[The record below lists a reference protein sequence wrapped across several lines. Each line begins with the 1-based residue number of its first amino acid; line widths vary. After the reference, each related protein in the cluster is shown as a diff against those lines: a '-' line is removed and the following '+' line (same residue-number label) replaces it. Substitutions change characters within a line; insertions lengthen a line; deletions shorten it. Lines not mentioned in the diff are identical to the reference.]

1 MIDRYDA
8 NRDEPCRR
16 LLARGMISFVLL
28 CLTGLSA
35 ASEDAFE
42 LGTDRPG
49 HDFADFDVQSG
60 ARACQARC
68 LESPRCN
75 AWTFV
80 GPEAPDGSGHCWL
93 KDAVPQARSM
103 ADAVSGVVGLRLAV
117 EHWKAPRRVTDDL
130 DWVDLVVRSGDVD
143 NFGFGWPPDFY
154 PFSGRST
161 PSHPYPFS
169 PEADDPP
176 GTDRIMVGSGYDGN
190 PPHGEDGYTNST
202 RREDNRPE
210 TLRIKLDEEVGEVED
225 VLLQLFV
232 DDFQSPVW
240 GSHFQV
246 RFDGERMPGMETAI
260 NALEQTG
267 PIGKLI
273 SLPVLPAYHRMLDDG
288 VVELAIDDPKT
299 GAGDGFAID
308 FARLLVN
315 PDRFPD
321 SVAITGRV
329 THAGTGR
336 PLDGVLVTSALSRAQ
351 TAEGGR
357 YELTNLPAGL
367 VVVRADKDG
376 YKGAARTSD
385 LIAGQSASVDF
396 RLQPAQGSRGEMAR
410 ELSDTGRARIPGIYF
425 DLDSA
430 ELRAES
436 ERALRE
442 VLALIAEGGSG
453 RYRIEGHTDS
463 QGEREYNQALSRR
476 RAESVVSWLVA
487 QGVSADRLT
496 ARGYGETRPVA
507 DNDTAAGRALNRR
520 VEISVL

>member
-1 MIDRYDA
+1 MR
-8 NRDEPCRR
+8 
-16 LLARGMISFVLL
+16 
-28 CLTGLSA
+28 
-35 ASEDAFE
+35 
-42 LGTDRPG
+42 
-49 HDFADFDVQSG
+49 
-60 ARACQARC
+60 
-68 LESPRCN
+68 
-75 AWTFV
+75 
-80 GPEAPDGSGHCWL
+80 
-93 KDAVPQARSM
+93 
-103 ADAVSGVVGLRLAV
+103 DAVSGVVGLRLAV
-117 EHWKAPRRVTDDL
+117 EHWKSPRRVADDL

-143 NFGFGWPPDFY
+143 NFGFGWPPEFD

-161 PSHPYPFS
+161 PSHPYPFG

-176 GTDRIMVGSGYDGN
+176 GTDRIMLGTGYDGN
-190 PPHGEDGYTNST
+190 PPQGKDGYTDST

-210 TLRIKLDEEVGEVED
+210 TLRIEFDEGVGEVED

-246 RFDGERMPGMETAI
+246 RLDGERMPGMETAV

-267 PIGKLI
+267 PVGKLI
-273 SLPVLPAYHRMLDDG
+273 SLPVLPEYHRVLDDG

-329 THAGTGR
+329 THADTGR
-336 PLDGVLVTSALSRAQ
+336 PIDGVLVTSALSRAQ
-351 TAEGGR
+351 TGEDGR

-376 YKGAARTSD
+376 YTGAARTSD
-385 LIAGQSASVDF
+385 LIAGQSAGVDF

-442 VLALIAEGGSG
+442 VLALIAEGGSD

-463 QGEREYNQALSRR
+463 QGEREYNRALSRR

-487 QGVSADRLT
+487 EGVSADRLT

-520 VEISVL
+520 VEIAVATGQ